1 MAKKGLKWRLE
12 EVKGEQTGWVMMEL
26 SKGGGVD
33 DKISGLMLR
42 LHGMEYDVKFDF
54 IEMYHLSN

>member
-12 EVKGEQTGWVMMEL
+12 EVKGEQTGWVLMEL

-33 DKISGLMLR
+33 DKISSLMLR

-54 IEMYHLSN
+54 IKIY